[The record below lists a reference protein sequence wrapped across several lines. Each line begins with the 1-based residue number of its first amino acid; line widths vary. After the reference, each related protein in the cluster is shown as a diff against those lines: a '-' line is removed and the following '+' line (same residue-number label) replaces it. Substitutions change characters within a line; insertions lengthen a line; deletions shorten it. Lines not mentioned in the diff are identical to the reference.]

1 MILAIDIGNTTV
13 ALGGIKDGRVCF
25 VAHMDTVRT
34 RTAAEYRIEME
45 KVFAHRRHPEKPI
58 RFEGA
63 VLTSVVPQITGALA
77 ECARYY
83 TGKKPVIVSPEIRT
97 GLTMG
102 VPDPHAVGKDRLVDA
117 AYAAANFPLPV
128 ITVDLGTATTF
139 NVVDEN
145 RVFRGGV
152 ICPGL
157 STGLR
162 ALGERCA
169 QLPQVRLSSPK
180 AAIGVNTESC
190 MLSGSVLGTAVLLD
204 GITQRIEEEL
214 GRPATLVVTGGLA
227 KYVTP
232 LCRHVEKP
240 MACTAAQTEELAALA
255 RRKKVFLFEA
265 MTTQYLENYNKIR
278 ELLPRIGRVKLV
290 QCNFS
295 QYSSRY
301 DAFCAGETP
310 VSFDPECAGGA
321 LMDLNVYNISYIV
334 GLFGEPNQVHYLPNM
349 ERGIDT
355 SGILTMEYNSF
366 KAVSMAAKDCGA
378 PARYAI
384 QGTKG
389 YILQKSTANWCG
401 GVTFHPNQGKE
412 EHFNLNGG
420 RPRQAAEFHA
430 FARAIEGGDQEL
442 CSRMLDTSVAVS
454 RVLETARRDAG
465 IRFTTDL

>member
-83 TGKKPVIVSPEIRT
+83 TGKKPVIVSPDIRT

-102 VPDPHAVGKDRLVDA
+102 KARRVDA

-180 AAIGVNTESC
+180 TAIGVNTESC

-214 GRPATLVVTGGLA
+214 GCPATLVVTGGLA

-232 LCRHVEKP
+232 LCRHP
-240 MACTAAQTEELAALA
+240 LT
-255 RRKKVFLFEA
+255 
-265 MTTQYLENYNKIR
+265 YDP
-278 ELLPRIGRVKLV
+278 ELLLKGLALLYQMNAP
-290 QCNFS
+290 QPH
-295 QYSSRY
+295 Y
-301 DAFCAGETP
+301 A
-310 VSFDPECAGGA
+310 AGGRRR
-321 LMDLNVYNISYIV
+321 N
-334 GLFGEPNQVHYLPNM
+334 PNNNFR
-349 ERGIDT
+349 RG
-355 SGILTMEYNSF
+355 
-366 KAVSMAAKDCGA
+366 
-378 PARYAI
+378 R
-384 QGTKG
+384 
-389 YILQKSTANWCG
+389 
-401 GVTFHPNQGKE
+401 
-412 EHFNLNGG
+412 
-420 RPRQAAEFHA
+420 RPRSQ
-430 FARAIEGGDQEL
+430 
-442 CSRMLDTSVAVS
+442 
-454 RVLETARRDAG
+454 RRERREEKNKNG
-465 IRFTTDL
+465 

>member
-34 RTAAEYRIEME
+34 RTAAEYRAEME
-45 KVFAHRRHPEKPI
+45 KVFSHRRHPERPV
-58 RFEGA
+58 RVAA

-77 ECARYY
+77 ECARHY

-102 VPDPHAVGKDRLVDA
+102 VPDPHAVGKDRIVDA

-169 QLPQVRLSSPK
+169 QLPQVHLSSPK
-180 AAIGVNTESC
+180 NAIGTNTESC

-204 GITQRIEEEL
+204 GIAARIEEEL

-232 LCRHVEKP
+232 LCRHP
-240 MACTAAQTEELAALA
+240 LT
-255 RRKKVFLFEA
+255 
-265 MTTQYLENYNKIR
+265 YDP
-278 ELLPRIGRVKLV
+278 ELLLKGLALLYQLNAPQQHHHPAGQPV
-290 QCNFS
+290 QQPGLHQRRQPPGQS
-295 QYSSRY
+295 Q
-301 DAFCAGETP
+301 
-310 VSFDPECAGGA
+310 V
-321 LMDLNVYNISYIV
+321 
-334 GLFGEPNQVHYLPNM
+334 
-349 ERGIDT
+349 
-355 SGILTMEYNSF
+355 
-366 KAVSMAAKDCGA
+366 
-378 PARYAI
+378 
-384 QGTKG
+384 
-389 YILQKSTANWCG
+389 
-401 GVTFHPNQGKE
+401 
-412 EHFNLNGG
+412 EH
-420 RPRQAAEFHA
+420 
-430 FARAIEGGDQEL
+430 
-442 CSRMLDTSVAVS
+442 
-454 RVLETARRDAG
+454 
-465 IRFTTDL
+465 

>member
-34 RTAAEYRIEME
+34 RTAAEYRAEME
-45 KVFAHRRHPEKPI
+45 KVFSHRRHPERPV

-77 ECARYY
+77 ECARHY

-102 VPDPHAVGKDRLVDA
+102 VPDPHAVGKDRIVDA

-169 QLPQVRLSSPK
+169 QLPQVHLSSPK
-180 AAIGVNTESC
+180 NAIGTESC

-204 GITQRIEEEL
+204 GIAARIEEEL

-232 LCRHVEKP
+232 LCRHP
-240 MACTAAQTEELAALA
+240 LT
-255 RRKKVFLFEA
+255 
-265 MTTQYLENYNKIR
+265 YDP
-278 ELLPRIGRVKLV
+278 ELLLKGLALLYQLNAP
-290 QCNFS
+290 Q
-295 QYSSRY
+295 QHHH
-301 DAFCAGETP
+301 P
-310 VSFDPECAGGA
+310 AGGHKPHGQNFRRHRPFRREQHETEA
-321 LMDLNVYNISYIV
+321 
-334 GLFGEPNQVHYLPNM
+334 
-349 ERGIDT
+349 
-355 SGILTMEYNSF
+355 
-366 KAVSMAAKDCGA
+366 KAG
-378 PARYAI
+378 
-384 QGTKG
+384 
-389 YILQKSTANWCG
+389 
-401 GVTFHPNQGKE
+401 
-412 EHFNLNGG
+412 
-420 RPRQAAEFHA
+420 
-430 FARAIEGGDQEL
+430 
-442 CSRMLDTSVAVS
+442 
-454 RVLETARRDAG
+454 
-465 IRFTTDL
+465 

>member
-45 KVFAHRRHPEKPI
+45 KEFAHRRHPEKPI

-117 AYAAANFPLPV
+117 AYAAANFPLPI

-232 LCRHVEKP
+232 LCRHP
-240 MACTAAQTEELAALA
+240 LT
-255 RRKKVFLFEA
+255 
-265 MTTQYLENYNKIR
+265 YDP
-278 ELLPRIGRVKLV
+278 ELLLKGLALLYQMNAPQPR
-290 QCNFS
+290 
-295 QYSSRY
+295 Y
-301 DAFCAGETP
+301 A
-310 VSFDPECAGGA
+310 AGGRRR
-321 LMDLNVYNISYIV
+321 
-334 GLFGEPNQVHYLPNM
+334 NQNNNFR
-349 ERGIDT
+349 RG
-355 SGILTMEYNSF
+355 
-366 KAVSMAAKDCGA
+366 
-378 PARYAI
+378 R
-384 QGTKG
+384 
-389 YILQKSTANWCG
+389 
-401 GVTFHPNQGKE
+401 
-412 EHFNLNGG
+412 
-420 RPRQAAEFHA
+420 RPRSQ
-430 FARAIEGGDQEL
+430 
-442 CSRMLDTSVAVS
+442 
-454 RVLETARRDAG
+454 RRERREEENKNG
-465 IRFTTDL
+465 